1 MLLKAVHEDHYHDD
15 ESDDTDDDSDDDD
28 YHDDNEDVPTCAEGL
43 LDLCPIS
50 SDCSQMMRR

>member
-1 MLLKAVHEDHYHDD
+1 MFLKAVHEDHYHDD

-28 YHDDNEDVPTCAEGL
+28 DDDNEDVPTCAEGL

-50 SDCSQMMRR
+50 SDCSQTMRR

>member
-15 ESDDTDDDSDDDD
+15 ESDDNDDDSDDDD
-28 YHDDNEDVPTCAEGL
+28 DDDNEDVPTCAEGL